1 LRIGSRGSRSGRTT
15 AVKGRDGS
23 YLRYQLARV
32 GCGGLAAL
40 LFGKAL
46 DVSVEGGYGLGTY
59 VAFYGGGA
67 LFGALTIWLS
77 TIIHAQKEAKGTGQR
92 TRPLTWGD
100 LKQMRV
106 PVEAESH
113 AEGERAARRCARHIH
128 AEMEASHRRINGAI
142 RKGFWWNV
150 NLEGLE
156 SSEWARGKDLLADNS
171 PKTYDAVAPVY
182 VLIDAMNVQASNHLQ
197 GGLDEFSEDTAKE
210 LRSLRSHVKTAQ
222 GALQKYY
229 EAS

>member
-1 LRIGSRGSRSGRTT
+1 MRNRGGSSLR
-15 AVKGRDGS
+15 
-23 YLRYQLARV
+23 LQLARV
-32 GCGGLAAL
+32 GCGGLTAL
-40 LFGKAL
+40 FFGKAL

-77 TIIHAQKEAKGTGQR
+77 VAIHAQKEAERSGQR

-100 LKQMRV
+100 LKLMRV
-106 PVEAESH
+106 PVEPDSQAD
-113 AEGERAARRCARHIH
+113 GERAARRYARHIH
-128 AEMEASHRRINGAI
+128 AELESSHKRINGAI
-142 RKGFWWNV
+142 RNGFWWNV
-150 NLEGLE
+150 NLEGLQ
-156 SSEWARGKDLLADNS
+156 SSEWTRAKDLLADLS

-182 VLIDAMNVQASNHLQ
+182 VLIDAMNVQAGGHLQ
-197 GGLDEFSEDTAKE
+197 GGLDEFSEGTAKE
-210 LRSLRSHVKTAQ
+210 LRSLRSRIRTAQ